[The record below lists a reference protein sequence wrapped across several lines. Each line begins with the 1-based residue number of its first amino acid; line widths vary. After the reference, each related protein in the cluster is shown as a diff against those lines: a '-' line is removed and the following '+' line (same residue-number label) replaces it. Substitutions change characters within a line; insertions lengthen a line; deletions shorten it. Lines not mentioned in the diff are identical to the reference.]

1 MEQNNRRFSRIL
13 RKYDFLI
20 EELEDITEMQGTATR
35 EFMRGIAKYKGK
47 DDEEPEPVIVPEE
60 EEETPEKVTL
70 PPKYKK
76 LFRKIVVKTH
86 PDKISNSL
94 PNLERAKFIEIY
106 ESTIEAWDKGEEAT
120 LISNAVKL
128 DLDVSDFLEEFV
140 EIEEACVELEN
151 TINSIQATSA
161 WYYMYVLNTD
171 AERDDFI
178 KKFLKLTN
186 DLDESKLDE

>member
-20 EELEDITEMQGTATR
+20 EELEDITEMQGAATR

-47 DDEEPEPVIVPEE
+47 DDEEPEPIIIPEE

-86 PDKISNSL
+86 PDKISHSL
-94 PNLERAKFIEIY
+94 PNSERAKFIEIY

>member
-1 MEQNNRRFSRIL
+1 
-13 RKYDFLI
+13 
-20 EELEDITEMQGTATR
+20 MQGAATR

-161 WYYMYVLNTD
+161 WYYMYILKTD
-171 AERDDFI
+171 AERKDFI
-178 KKFLKLTN
+178 KRFLKLTN
-186 DLDESKLDE
+186 DLDESKLNE

>member
-47 DDEEPEPVIVPEE
+47 GDEEPEPVIIPEE

-94 PNLERAKFIEIY
+94 PNSERAKLIEIY

>member
-94 PNLERAKFIEIY
+94 PNSERAKFIEIY